1 MGAVKPPTAR
11 STRHIIPGTAPINT
25 YLVLVRILVSACTVQ
40 YHTVPGTY
48 LPYRKTQQD
57 DTLPGTKCGSWFSQ
71 NVSRGHELQGISQNV
86 SRGHELQ
93 GTHNETVALETS
105 RRTRSVNRRVDRRLC
120 EQHSP
125 RCRENELWKSLEGG
139 GIFLCVGRYPVGRH
153 PLLYTPCFTHLASYT
168 LLDTW

>member
-71 NVSRGHELQGISQNV
+71 NVSRGHELQG
-86 SRGHELQ
+86 
-93 GTHNETVALETS
+93 THNETVALEGS
-105 RRTRSVNRRVDRRLC
+105 RPDFSIDASVGVCL
-120 EQHSP
+120 H
-125 RCRENELWKSLEGG
+125 
-139 GIFLCVGRYPVGRH
+139 Y
-153 PLLYTPCFTHLASYT
+153 
-168 LLDTW
+168 